1 MRRGIRTGN
10 RAIRLKGLFLHPSGA
25 KYHRARRGGRQVYT
39 RLPDLPLDHPDF
51 LAAFAA
57 AARGQEAPPAWA
69 PETIGST
76 WRAALA
82 SDLLHSYSESYRSI
96 IRRQAALICG
106 RGGHVKAAAVAE
118 RHIRADLRDASNP
131 AARLKAWRF
140 WTRYCLE
147 RGWLE
152 TDPSAPIRLRLRAGD
167 GHPMWTRDE
176 IEAFRAAWPIGTT
189 ARAIME
195 LGFWTGARI
204 GDLCLIGPPH
214 VGRDGVLAFRQ
225 SKTGALAFV
234 PWTCPLPSWAT
245 AMEPDRDLCHAA
257 ITRPDR
263 TMTWLQTAA
272 GRTRSHK
279 AAGHLLATAC
289 RKIGLERS
297 AHGLRK
303 ARAAALAE
311 SGATPAQIGAW
322 TGHQSLSEITHYTRQ
337 MDRRA
342 SVRGTPAEQ
351 KTVTL
356 DVQTVTDAAKVLK

>member
-1 MRRGIRTGN
+1 MRSGI

-25 KYHRARRGGRQVYT
+25 KYHRARREGRQVYT
-39 RLPDLPLDHPDF
+39 RLPDLPIDHPDF

-82 SDLLHSYSESYRSI
+82 SDLLHSYSEGYRAM
-96 IRRQAALICG
+96 IRRHAQQLCARA
-106 RGGHVKAAAVAE
+106 GHVKAAAVAE
-118 RHIRADLRDASNP
+118 RHIRADLRDTTSP
-131 AARLKAWRF
+131 GDRLKAWRF
-140 WTRYCLE
+140 WTRFCLE

-152 TDPSAPIRLRLRAGD
+152 TDPSAPIRLRLRAGE
-167 GHPMWTRDE
+167 GHPMWTREE

-204 GDLCLIGPPH
+204 GDLCLIGPQH
-214 VGRDGVLAFRQ
+214 IGRDGVLSFRQ
-225 SKTGALAFV
+225 SKTGGEAFV
-234 PWTCPLPSWAT
+234 PWHATLPSWA
-245 AMEPDRDLCHAA
+245 ADMDRDRALCHAA
-257 ITRPDR
+257 IARP
-263 TMTWLQTAA
+263 TPALTFLQTAA

-279 AAGHLLATAC
+279 AAGHLLAAAC
-289 RKIGLERS
+289 RQIGLERS

-303 ARAAALAE
+303 ARASVLAE

-342 SVRGTPAEQ
+342 SVRGTRAEQ
-351 KTVTL
+351 TTVTL
-356 DVQTVTDAAKVLK
+356 DAQTVTRADKAL